1 MEKRLC
7 ASYCSYYKPSKDSE
21 LSCRG
26 MSVVERLMEGG
37 KHITFQK
44 SDRACTN
51 ATEEVLVKHM
61 CITCPF
67 YDKDCDFIQYQGT
80 SPPCGGFILLG
91 QLFESGSISL
101 EDIMRNIN

>member
-7 ASYCSYYKPSKDSE
+7 ANYCSYYKPSKKSD

-26 MSVVERLMEGG
+26 MSVVEKLMKE
-37 KHITFQK
+37 KKRNPFQK
-44 SDRACTN
+44 SDRNCSN

-61 CITCPF
+61 CTTCPF
-67 YDKDCDFIQYQGT
+67 YEKDCDFIKYQGT

-91 QLFESGSISL
+91 QLLESGSITL

>member
-1 MEKRLC
+1 MERRLC
-7 ASYCSYYKPSKDSE
+7 KKYCSYYKSSKDSD

-26 MSVVERLMEGG
+26 MSVVEKLMEGG

-44 SDRACTN
+44 YDRVCTN

-67 YDKDCDFIQYQGT
+67 YKGDCDFIQYQGT
-80 SPPCGGFILLG
+80 SLPCGGFILLV
-91 QLFESGSISL
+91 QLFESGSITL
-101 EDIMRNIN
+101 EDIIKNIQ

>member
-1 MEKRLC
+1 MERKLC
-7 ASYCSYYKPSKDSE
+7 EVFCSYYKPSKNSE

-26 MSVVERLMEGG
+26 MSVVVRLMEGG
-37 KHITFQK
+37 KYITFQK

-67 YDKDCDFIQYQGT
+67 YEKDCDFIQYQET

-91 QLFESGSISL
+91 QLLESGSISL
-101 EDIMRNIN
+101 EDIMRNII

>member
-1 MEKRLC
+1 MEKKLC
-7 ASYCSYYKPSKDSE
+7 ANYCSYYKPSKGSD

-26 MSVVERLMEGG
+26 MTVVEKLMEEG
-37 KHITFQK
+37 KHIPFQK
-44 SDRACTN
+44 SDRNCTN

-61 CITCPF
+61 CTTCPF
-67 YDKDCDFIQYQGT
+67 HEKDCDFIQYQGT

-91 QLFESGSISL
+91 QLLESGSITL

>member
-1 MEKRLC
+1 MERRLC
-7 ASYCSYYKPSKDSE
+7 EVFCSYYKPSKNSE

-26 MSVVERLMEGG
+26 MSVVGRLMEGG
-37 KHITFQK
+37 KNITFHK
-44 SDRACTN
+44 SERVYTH
-51 ATEEVLVKHM
+51 ATAELLVKQM

-101 EDIMRNIN
+101 EDIMRNMN